1 MISRRNFLKLLIG
14 SGALIAY
21 PLDLSQ
27 ASEAEIDSLWPDLC
41 HDPIVFNVEDRTIY
55 APWGEYPKT
64 YSDLYEISTD
74 FSGRDDLVATYDQ
87 YFDLQGYFYNAFEDA
102 ASEENSLAQKLFDRF
117 GMDDGVIAWLN
128 KAQIDDLTNIVDGWL
143 SSDLPIGY
151 EMPLQSGPMGEAY
164 GFFLNQDFS
173 ILDAL
178 GVVIVEGE
186 HPGSSYYAAE
196 LRLDVT
202 EANYAAAALDLPIR
216 FKEVA

>member
-1 MISRRNFLKLLIG
+1 MITRRNFLKLLIG

-27 ASEAEIDSLWPDLC
+27 ASESEIDSLWPDLC
-41 HDPIVFNVEDRTIY
+41 RDPVVFNVEDRTIY

-64 YSDLYEISTD
+64 YSDLFDISID
-74 FSGRDDLVATYDQ
+74 FSGRDDLVAVYDQ

-117 GMDDGVIAWLN
+117 GMEDGVIAWLH

-173 ILDAL
+173 ILKAL

-216 FKEVA
+216 FREVA